1 MKVLSAM
8 PTKTAQTLVSSVIV
22 ALSLFGTSVAM
33 ANPDLAKAKN
43 CASCHSPEK
52 GILGPSYQ
60 AVAQKYV
67 NDKNALSKLTEKVMA
82 GGVGVWGKI
91 PMPANPQVS
100 KEEAET
106 LVKWVLSQK

>member
-1 MKVLSAM
+1 MITTSN
-8 PTKTAQTLVSSVIV
+8 PTKFLQLATVVV
-22 ALSLFGTSVAM
+22 ALMSVAPAAM
-33 ANPDLAKAKN
+33 ANPELAKTKN

-60 AVAQKYV
+60 AVAQKYA
-67 NDKNALSKLTEKVMA
+67 NDKNATAKLTEKVMG

>member
-1 MKVLSAM
+1 MTTSISII
-8 PTKTAQTLVSSVIV
+8 TLTRFAV
-22 ALSLFGTSVAM
+22 ALATATGFASTAM
-33 ANPDLAKAKN
+33 ASPDLAKSKN

-60 AVAQKYV
+60 AVAQKYA
-67 NDKNALSKLTEKVMA
+67 NDRNAVAKLTEKVMG

-100 KEEAET
+100 KDEAEA

>member
-1 MKVLSAM
+1 MTSKLTKLLAYCAIATCSA
-8 PTKTAQTLVSSVIV
+8 
-22 ALSLFGTSVAM
+22 FGTSAAL
-33 ANPDLAKAKN
+33 ANPDLAKTKN

-67 NDKNALSKLTEKVMA
+67 NDKNAVSKLTEKVMA

>member
-1 MKVLSAM
+1 MTTSISIFTLIRFAAALATATGFASA
-8 PTKTAQTLVSSVIV
+8 
-22 ALSLFGTSVAM
+22 AM
-33 ANPDLAKAKN
+33 ASPELAKSKN

-60 AVAQKYV
+60 AVAQKYA
-67 NDKNALSKLTEKVMA
+67 NDRNAVAKLTEKVMG

-91 PMPANPQVS
+91 PMPANPQVN
-100 KEEAET
+100 KDEAET

>member
-1 MKVLSAM
+1 VVAAMIQKFTKLFLS
-8 PTKTAQTLVSSVIV
+8 TAFASLALLGNSSV
-22 ALSLFGTSVAM
+22 M
-33 ANPDLAKAKN
+33 ANPDLAKTKN

-67 NDKNALSKLTEKVMA
+67 NDKNAVSKLTEKVMA

>member
-1 MKVLSAM
+1 MIKSFSHLLATASLVVLS
-8 PTKTAQTLVSSVIV
+8 VFGSSV
-22 ALSLFGTSVAM
+22 AS

-43 CASCHSPEK
+43 CASCHSADK

-67 NDKNALSKLTEKVMA
+67 NDKNAVSKLTEKVIA
-82 GGVGVWGKI
+82 GGMGVWGKI

-100 KEEAET
+100 KDEAEV
-106 LVKWVLSQK
+106 LVKWILSQK